1 MFYEVVFTPD
11 FDEDLEK
18 FIKAGNKTAINKI
31 YSLLK
36 ELEEHPT
43 TGTGKPEQLKGYDG
57 KRWSRRI
64 TSKHRLCYELYDDVV
79 VVLVLSAFGHYED

>member
-1 MFYEVVFTPD
+1 MKYDVIITPD
-11 FDEDLEK
+11 AKNEIEQFK
-18 FIKAGNKTAINKI
+18 KSGQKIITNKI
-31 YSLLK
+31 DNLLA

-64 TSKHRLCYELYDDVV
+64 TSKHRLCYEIYDDVV
-79 VVLVLSAFGHYED
+79 VVLVLSAYGHYED